1 MEGALKLHSLGKD
14 YGATGIRTVS
24 VPWMGSGAAP
34 VDRGGVAIAVA
45 PSHCFTYRKI
55 RLPQANARVH
65 RRIVQEELTFSLPF
79 PLHQC
84 VWDYYLQPGPE
95 AFAVVAQSSRWQTL
109 AARWGAVQGSE
120 PEPLCYLRAALHG
133 GVHDALIIDWGA
145 SHTTFVAI
153 TGGKIDWV
161 RTMMRGGQAMSQ
173 ALADESRVP
182 FTEAEDLKRR
192 RGTELPAVTAFL
204 KDVIDE
210 MLLPKPLP
218 HSQVLLCGG
227 GSSLPGLRAYLHS
240 QLGIEPQPFP
250 LPPMLS
256 PYQHVSA
263 FGAALAGRP
272 GSRRMRLQ
280 NLREVPAS
288 ATLNSWM
295 TVAAAALVLWVAGL
309 EMRHQGLRQQQQQLR
324 SQFRPTAQSMGVQI
338 PPNLKTPAEAEKW
351 LAEQQAFRRSVRAS
365 SVGAVGDAF
374 ARAAQGLR
382 EVGGSHVVELIFDE
396 GKVTLEG
403 DAESP
408 VQLQQLRLK
417 WQQVFPDLRQTMN
430 QKSAGDRFHFRYEGK
445 MPQS

>member
-24 VPWMGSGAAP
+24 VPWIGTGGAP
-34 VDRGGVAIAVA
+34 VDRGGAAIAVA
-45 PSHCFTYRKI
+45 PSHCFTYRKV

-95 AFAVVAQSSRWQTL
+95 AFAVVAP
-109 AARWGAVQGSE
+109 AARWQALATRWGNVQSAE
-120 PEPLCYLRAALHG
+120 PEPLCYLRAALHA

-145 SHTTFVAI
+145 SHTTFVAL
-153 TGGKIDWV
+153 TGGKIESV
-161 RTMMRGGQAMSQ
+161 RTMMRGGHAMSQ
-173 ALADESRVP
+173 ILADESRIPVA
-182 FTEAEDLKRR
+182 EAEDLKRR
-192 RGTELPAVTAFL
+192 RGTELPAVQTFL
-204 KDVIDE
+204 KE
-210 MLLPKPLP
+210 LLEETLLPKPLP
-218 HSQVLLCGG
+218 YSQVLLCGG
-227 GSSLPGLRAYLHS
+227 GSSMPGLRAYLHS

-272 GSRRMRLQ
+272 GRTRMHLQ
-280 NLREVPAS
+280 TQKEVPA
-288 ATLNSWM
+288 TTRLNTWIA
-295 TVAAAALVLWVAGL
+295 VAASCLVLWIVGL
-309 EMRHQGLRQQQQQLR
+309 EIRHEGLRNQQKQLR
-324 SQFRPTAQSMGVQI
+324 QQFRPTAQSMGVQI
-338 PPNLKTPAEAEKW
+338 PANLKTPAEAEKW
-351 LAEQQAFRRSVRAS
+351 LAEQQAFRRQVRAS
-365 SVGAVGDAF
+365 SVGAVADAF
-374 ARAAQGLR
+374 ARANQGLR

-396 GKVTLEG
+396 GKVQLEG

-430 QKSAGDRFHFRYEGK
+430 QKAAGDRFHFRYEGK